1 MNGIRIVTGDVSDTD
16 AKIRNLNAQMY
27 DILQKMK
34 ADMDSLQGT
43 WVSDGGEEI
52 RNRFHL
58 FANRFE
64 TQRQII
70 DSYADY
76 LDRAAAQYDSVESVI
91 TGNASSMQS

>member
-1 MNGIRIVTGDVSDTD
+1 MNGIRIATADVSDTA
-16 AKIRNLNAQMY
+16 AKIRNLSAGMY
-27 DILQKMK
+27 EILQKMK
-34 ADMDSLQGT
+34 SDMDSLNGT

-52 RNRFHL
+52 RNRFAM
-58 FANRFE
+58 FAARFD

-76 LDRAAAQYDSVESVI
+76 LDRVAAQYDSVESVI